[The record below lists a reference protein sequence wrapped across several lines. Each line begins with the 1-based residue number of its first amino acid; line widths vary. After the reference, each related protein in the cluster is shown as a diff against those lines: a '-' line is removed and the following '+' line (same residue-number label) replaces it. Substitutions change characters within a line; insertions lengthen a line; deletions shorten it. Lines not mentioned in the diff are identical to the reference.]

1 MERIPHDKLDARHF
15 TGDERLEVWR
25 QSVEPLFDCRSA
37 REASGVDFQGRLES
51 FNLGQTLIARS
62 EFTPLHFQRD
72 RRTSDDHLLVQLYTH
87 GGYQGYNGDR
97 KVQVGPGD
105 VSLLDMGLGLETL
118 APGSANLSLV
128 IPRDSFFA
136 LTKPADYRPGTV
148 LRAGTPLA
156 TILANHLSGV
166 WASLADASA
175 EDLPAINRTLVGAVA
190 GAFSHGPVREEAGL
204 PFEDAARDAVRA
216 FIVHNLDD
224 PGLGPAR
231 LCQRFGLSRTR
242 LYRLFEPFGGVA
254 GYIREQRL
262 DRAFR
267 ELAEQDLGR
276 RRLVEVALECG
287 FDSQSHFCRLFRQ
300 RFGMTPGEA
309 MEQGRSARARRSLAR
324 SEGPSRPEFREWLL
338 RL

>member
-1 MERIPHDKLDARHF
+1 MERIPHDKLDALQFDR
-15 TGDERLEVWR
+15 DERLEIWR
-25 QSVEPLFDCRSA
+25 QSVEPLFDCRAA
-37 REASGVDFQGRLES
+37 REPGGREFQGRLES

-105 VSLLDMGLGLETL
+105 ISLLDMGLGLETL
-118 APGSANLSLV
+118 APRSGNLSLV
-128 IPRDSFFA
+128 IPRDRFFA

-156 TILANHLSGV
+156 TILANHLSSV
-166 WASLADASA
+166 WTSLADASVD
-175 EDLPAINRTLVGAVA
+175 DLPAINRTLVGAVA
-190 GAFSHGPVREEAGL
+190 GAFCQGPVREDAAM

-231 LCQRFGLSRTR
+231 LCRRFGLSRTR

-267 ELAEQDLGR
+267 ELAERDLGQ

-309 MEQGRSARARRSLAR
+309 MEQGRSARLRRSRADGD
-324 SEGPSRPEFREWLL
+324 GPSRPEFRDWLL
-338 RL
+338 SL

>member
-1 MERIPHDKLDARHF
+1 MERIPHDKLDALQFDR
-15 TGDERLEVWR
+15 DERLEVWR
-25 QSVEPLFDCRSA
+25 QSVEPLFDCRAA
-37 REASGVDFQGRLES
+37 REPGGREFQGRLES

-72 RRTSDDHLLVQLYTH
+72 RRTSDDHLLVQLYIH

-105 VSLLDMGLGLETL
+105 ISLLDMGLGLETL
-118 APGSANLSLV
+118 APRS
-128 IPRDSFFA
+128 
-136 LTKPADYRPGTV
+136 
-148 LRAGTPLA
+148 GTPLA
-156 TILANHLSGV
+156 NILANHLSSV
-166 WASLADASA
+166 WETLADASVD
-175 EDLPAINRTLVGAVA
+175 DLPAINRTLVGAVA
-190 GAFSHGPVREEAGL
+190 GAFCQGPVREDAAM

-231 LCQRFGLSRTR
+231 LCRRFGLSRTR

-267 ELAEQDLGR
+267 ELAERDLGQ

-309 MEQGRSARARRSLAR
+309 MEQGRSARLRRSQADGD
-324 SEGPSRPEFREWLL
+324 GPSRPEFRDWLL
-338 RL
+338 SL

>member
-1 MERIPHDKLDARHF
+1 MNSIPHDKLDGRQFAR
-15 TGDERLEVWR
+15 DERFEVWR
-25 QSVEPLFDCRSA
+25 QSVEPLFDCRPA
-37 REASGVDFQGRLES
+37 REAAGEDFVGRLES
-51 FNLGQTLIARS
+51 YNLGQTLIARS
-62 EFTPLHFQRD
+62 AFTPLHFQRD

-97 KVQVGPGD
+97 KVRVGPGD
-105 VSLLDMGLGLETL
+105 ISLLDMGLGLETL

-136 LTKPADYRPGTV
+136 LTKPAAYRPGTV

-156 TILANHLSGV
+156 TIIANHLSAV
-166 WASLADASA
+166 WDTLADASA
-175 EDLPAINRTLVGAVA
+175 EEVPAINRALVGAVA
-190 GAFSHGPVREEAGL
+190 GAFSQGPVREEAGMSL
-204 PFEDAARDAVRA
+204 EDAARDAVRT
-216 FIVHNLDD
+216 FIVHNLED
-224 PGLGPAR
+224 PGLGPVR
-231 LCQRFGLSRTR
+231 LCRRFGLSRTR

-267 ELAEQDLGR
+267 ELAERDRGH
-276 RRLVEVALECG
+276 RRLVDVALECG

-309 MEQGRSARARRSLAR
+309 TEQGRAARARRSPAR
-324 SEGPSRPEFREWLL
+324 DDEQARPEFREWLL

>member
-1 MERIPHDKLDARHF
+1 MERIPHYKLDALQFDR
-15 TGDERLEVWR
+15 DERLEVWR
-25 QSVEPLFDCRSA
+25 QSVEPLFECRAA
-37 REASGVDFQGRLES
+37 REATGRQFQGRLES
-51 FNLGQTLIARS
+51 FPPGQTPIARRA
-62 EFTPLHFQRD
+62 FTPPHFPRALPPPPHPPLAQR
-72 RRTSDDHLLVQLYTH
+72 SPP
-87 GGYQGYNGDR
+87 GGPQGSHGDR
-97 KVQVGPGD
+97 PAAVRPAPARP
-105 VSLLDMGLGLETL
+105 LDMGLGLETL
-118 APGSANLSLV
+118 APRSGNLSLV
-128 IPRDSFFA
+128 IPRDRFFA

-156 TILANHLSGV
+156 NILANHLSSV
-166 WASLADASA
+166 WETLADASV

-190 GAFSHGPVREEAGL
+190 GAFCQGPVREDAAM

-231 LCQRFGLSRTR
+231 LCRRFGLSRTR

-267 ELAEQDLGR
+267 ELAERDLGQ

-309 MEQGRSARARRSLAR
+309 MEQGRSARARRSLVDGD
-324 SEGPSRPEFREWLL
+324 GPSRPEFRDWLL
-338 RL
+338 SL